1 MIRPNDVCRSEA
13 SVTARRTS
21 PKATHDAPR
30 HRHRFPTERAAG
42 TAPARSPLP
51 APGPTPWLGERSE
64 VVRVAASWCASLS
77 GGRSWDAACASGTL
91 PVAVPTYP
99 TASLFP
105 AMTTPPRRAARK
117 LGLAPEP
124 RGVHESPDA
133 GVPSPGAAPAAGP
146 GEEGPARRAHLSLTL
161 VGDRA
166 RRDTSDADLARGLG
180 DGEAWAIAE
189 TWHRFA
195 PMVLTTAERCLG
207 SRSEAEDVAQEV
219 FYRVFRKARTLRD
232 PNSLRSFVYSFALRT
247 LRTELR
253 RRKLRSWLS
262 LSPPEEQPDV
272 GCRAPDVESRDL
284 LRRFHALLD
293 RLGPRDR
300 LVFVLRRLESMTVE
314 EIAARMDLSASTVK
328 RSMAHASSRLSRWI
342 DADPGLAGLRDEE
355 RWGR

>member
-1 MIRPNDVCRSEA
+1 
-13 SVTARRTS
+13 
-21 PKATHDAPR
+21 
-30 HRHRFPTERAAG
+30 
-42 TAPARSPLP
+42 
-51 APGPTPWLGERSE
+51 
-64 VVRVAASWCASLS
+64 
-77 GGRSWDAACASGTL
+77 
-91 PVAVPTYP
+91 
-99 TASLFP
+99 
-105 AMTTPPRRAARK
+105 MTTPPRRSFGK

-124 RGVHESPDA
+124 RGLRVPLEGVDQSP
-133 GVPSPGAAPAAGP
+133 SAAAAEGP
-146 GEEGPARRAHLSLTL
+146 GEEKAGRRAHLSLAL
-161 VGDRA
+161 VSDRA
-166 RRDTSDADLARGLG
+166 GRETSDADLARGLG
-180 DGEAWAIAE
+180 AGEAWAVAE

-219 FYRVFRKARTLRD
+219 FYRVFRKASTLRE
-232 PNSLRSFVYSFALRT
+232 PSSLRSFVYSFALRT

-253 RRKLRSWLS
+253 RRKVRSWLS
-262 LSPPEEQPDV
+262 LSPPEEQADV
-272 GCRAPDVESRDL
+272 ACRAPDVESRDL

-342 DADPGLAGLRDEE
+342 DADPSLAGLRDEE